1 MGKAMGLSRRAPRG
15 ERGFSLIEVLVAA
28 ALMLVVALGILPL
41 FTRSMSNNLQ
51 GNDYMQVSNIAKSEL
66 ERLYELPFTSPELE
80 VEGTERVRV
89 QHMKMGSDI
98 WEAGTGPTSP
108 PVQWRRTS
116 TVRQFSLA
124 GLVDADNNGYFDSP
138 LPAGSAETFIHVKEI
153 SVLVE
158 GGRTGGPLGVGKRV
172 LLRTLKP
179 F

>member
-1 MGKAMGLSRRAPRG
+1 MGKTKGLGRRALRVA
-15 ERGFSLIEVLVAA
+15 RGFSLIEVLVAA
-28 ALMLVVALGILPL
+28 ALMLMVALGVLPL

-51 GNDYMQVSNIAKSEL
+51 GNDYMQVTNIAKSEL
-66 ERLYELPFTSPELE
+66 ERLYELPFSSPDLA

-89 QHMKMGSDI
+89 QHLKSGSDV
-98 WEAGTGPTSP
+98 WEDGAGPASP
-108 PVQWRRTS
+108 PPQWRRTS

-124 GLVDADNNGYFDSP
+124 GLVDGNDDGYFDSP
-138 LPAGSAETFIHVKEI
+138 LPAGTADTFIHVKEI
-153 SVLVE
+153 SILAE